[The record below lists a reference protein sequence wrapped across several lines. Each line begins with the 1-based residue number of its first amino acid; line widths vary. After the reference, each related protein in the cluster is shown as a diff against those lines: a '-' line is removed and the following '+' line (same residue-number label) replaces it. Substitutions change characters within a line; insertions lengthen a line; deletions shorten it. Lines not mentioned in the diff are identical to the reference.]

1 MSDFSFKNRK
11 FPIKLAPTF
20 LLTASVS
27 FLMSFFSIIF
37 LQDNKDFLDLKN
49 YDVED
54 IEYEFQT
61 LLENSSFDEIVIS
74 TNEEEEEECQF
85 FAQSGSFRTF
95 SAATSQLEELRK
107 IGYSPV
113 IENVTSQNGF
123 NYKVIVGPF
132 ANRSQTN
139 NARENLRRLNMDSLE
154 IKSCIKL
161 TDEST

>member
-1 MSDFSFKNRK
+1 MSDFSFKNKK

-20 LLTASVS
+20 LLAASIS

-74 TNEEEEEECQF
+74 TNEEEEECQF

-95 SAATSQLEELRK
+95 SAATSQLEELKK

-123 NYKVIVGPF
+123 NYKVIIGPF

>member
-1 MSDFSFKNRK
+1 MSDFSFKNKK
-11 FPIKLAPTF
+11 FPIKLVPTF
-20 LLTASVS
+20 LLAASVS

-74 TNEEEEEECQF
+74 TSEEEEECQF

-123 NYKVIVGPF
+123 NYKVVVGPF

>member
-1 MSDFSFKNRK
+1 MSDFSFKNKK
-11 FPIKLAPTF
+11 FPIKLVPTF
-20 LLTASVS
+20 LLAASVS

-74 TNEEEEEECQF
+74 NNKEEEECQF

-95 SAATSQLEELRK
+95 SAATSQLEELKK

-123 NYKVIVGPF
+123 NYKVIIGPF

-154 IKSCIKL
+154 IKTCIKL

>member
-1 MSDFSFKNRK
+1 MSNFSFKNKK
-11 FPIKLAPTF
+11 FPLKLAPTF
-20 LLTASVS
+20 LLAASVS

-74 TNEEEEEECQF
+74 TNEEEEECQF

-95 SAATSQLEELRK
+95 SAATSQLEELKK

-123 NYKVIVGPF
+123 NYKVIIGPF

>member
-1 MSDFSFKNRK
+1 MSNFSFKNKK
-11 FPIKLAPTF
+11 FPIKAAPTF
-20 LLTASVS
+20 LVAISVS

-74 TNEEEEEECQF
+74 TNEEEEECQF

-95 SAATSQLEELRK
+95 SAATSQLEELKK

-161 TDEST
+161 TDESK

>member
-1 MSDFSFKNRK
+1 MSDFSFKNKK
-11 FPIKLAPTF
+11 FPIKLVPTF
-20 LLTASVS
+20 LLAASVS

-49 YDVED
+49 YDVEE

-74 TNEEEEEECQF
+74 TNKEEEECQF

-95 SAATSQLEELRK
+95 SAASSQLEELKK

-123 NYKVIVGPF
+123 NYKVVVGPF

>member
-1 MSDFSFKNRK
+1 MSDFSFKNKK
-11 FPIKLAPTF
+11 FPIKLVPT
-20 LLTASVS
+20 LLIASAVS
-27 FLMSFFSIIF
+27 FMMSFLSIIF
-37 LQDNKDFLDLKN
+37 LQDVKEFLDLKN

-74 TNEEEEEECQF
+74 TNEEEEECQF

-95 SAATSQLEELRK
+95 SAATSQLEELKK

>member
-1 MSDFSFKNRK
+1 MSDFSFKNKK
-11 FPIKLAPTF
+11 FPLKLVPTF
-20 LLTASVS
+20 LLAASVS

-74 TNEEEEEECQF
+74 TNEEEEECQF

-95 SAATSQLEELRK
+95 SAASSQLEELKK

-113 IENVTSQNGF
+113 IENVTSQNAF
-123 NYKVIVGPF
+123 NYKVIIGPF

>member
-11 FPIKLAPTF
+11 FPIKLVPTF

-74 TNEEEEEECQF
+74 TNEEEEECQF

-95 SAATSQLEELRK
+95 SAATSQLEELKK

>member
-1 MSDFSFKNRK
+1 MSNFSFKNKK

-20 LLTASVS
+20 LLAGSVS

-74 TNEEEEEECQF
+74 TNEEEEECQF

-123 NYKVIVGPF
+123 NYKVIIGPF

>member
-1 MSDFSFKNRK
+1 MSDFSFKNKK
-11 FPIKLAPTF
+11 FPLKLVPTF
-20 LLTASVS
+20 LLAASVS

-74 TNEEEEEECQF
+74 TNEEEEECQF

-95 SAATSQLEELRK
+95 SAASSQLEELKK

-132 ANRSQTN
+132 ANSSQSN

>member
-1 MSDFSFKNRK
+1 MSDFSFKNKK

-20 LLTASVS
+20 LLAASVS
-27 FLMSFFSIIF
+27 FLMSFFAIIF
-37 LQDNKDFLDLKN
+37 LEDNKDFLDLKN

-74 TNEEEEEECQF
+74 TNEEEEECQF

-95 SAATSQLEELRK
+95 SAATSQLEELKK

-161 TDEST
+161 SNEST

>member
-1 MSDFSFKNRK
+1 MSDFSFKNKK

-20 LLTASVS
+20 LLAASVS
-27 FLMSFFSIIF
+27 FLMSFFAIIF
-37 LQDNKDFLDLKN
+37 LEDNKDFLDLKN

-74 TNEEEEEECQF
+74 TNEEEEECQF

-161 TDEST
+161 TNEST

>member
-1 MSDFSFKNRK
+1 MSDFSFKNKK

-20 LLTASVS
+20 LLAASVS
-27 FLMSFFSIIF
+27 FLMSFFAIIF
-37 LQDNKDFLDLKN
+37 LEDNKDFLDLKN
-49 YDVED
+49 YDVQA

-74 TNEEEEEECQF
+74 TNEEEEECQF

-95 SAATSQLEELRK
+95 SAATSQLEELKK

-132 ANRSQTN
+132 ACLLYTSD
-139 NARENLRRLNMDSLE
+139 AAD
-154 IKSCIKL
+154 
-161 TDEST
+161 D

>member
-1 MSDFSFKNRK
+1 MSNFSFKNKK
-11 FPIKLAPTF
+11 FPLKLAPTF
-20 LLTASVS
+20 LLAASVS

-74 TNEEEEEECQF
+74 TNKEEEECQF

-95 SAATSQLEELRK
+95 SAATSQLEELKK

-139 NARENLRRLNMDSLE
+139 NARENLRRHNMDSLE

-161 TDEST
+161 TNEST

>member
-1 MSDFSFKNRK
+1 MSNFSFKNKK

-20 LLTASVS
+20 LLAASVS

-74 TNEEEEEECQF
+74 TNEGEEECQF

-95 SAATSQLEELRK
+95 SAASSQLEELKK

-123 NYKVIVGPF
+123 NYKVIIGPF

-154 IKSCIKL
+154 IKSCI
-161 TDEST
+161 

>member
-1 MSDFSFKNRK
+1 MSDFSFKNKK

-20 LLTASVS
+20 LLAASVS

-74 TNEEEEEECQF
+74 TNEEEEECQF

-95 SAATSQLEELRK
+95 SAATSQLEELKK
-107 IGYSPV
+107 IGY
-113 IENVTSQNGF
+113 
-123 NYKVIVGPF
+123 
-132 ANRSQTN
+132 
-139 NARENLRRLNMDSLE
+139 LSL
-154 IKSCIKL
+154 IHI
-161 TDEST
+161 